1 MLLLEGCC
9 LQHEVLLLRCVHLLQ
24 VLRSRV
30 GLPVQCLLD
39 HLKYTGRK
47 RQFSGWGNIRNNRL

>member
-30 GLPVQCLLD
+30 GLSVQRLLD
-39 HLKYTGRK
+39 HLQYTGRK
-47 RQFSGWGNIRNNRL
+47 KQVSVWGNILINRL